1 MTQSVKSN
9 IMLLNINILKKLRFK
24 LLFFAIFTLKSCYP
38 VSHVMIGDKQIPI
51 DYNNVK
57 VYYDFPD
64 TYEKIAII
72 EASSDLAFK
81 DFSIEFTHQ
90 QKTNKALNRLK
101 KEAASLGANGIVLQ
115 NISTILK
122 QHFNFN
128 ENNKGMI
135 SASSRHEKQKEL
147 NAVAI
152 FVK

>member
-1 MTQSVKSN
+1 METKD
-9 IMLLNINILKKLRFK
+9 INIFK
-24 LLFFAIFTLKSCYP
+24 IINVKQFLISIFILKSCYP
-38 VSHVMIGDKQIPI
+38 VSHIIIGEIQTPL
-51 DYNNVK
+51 DYNKVK
-57 VYYDFPD
+57 VYHDYPD

-81 DFSIEFTHQ
+81 DLSIEFTHQ
-90 QKTNKALNRLK
+90 QKTNKALDRLK

-115 NISTILK
+115 NISTTLK
-122 QHFNFN
+122 QHFSFN
-128 ENNKGMI
+128 EVSKGKI

>member
-1 MTQSVKSN
+1 MVLK
-9 IMLLNINILKKLRFK
+9 IINIFK
-24 LLFFAIFTLKSCYP
+24 MINFSSFLVSIFILKSCYP
-38 VSHVMIGDKQIPI
+38 VSHIIVGDIKTAL

-57 VYYDFPD
+57 VYHDYPD
-64 TYEKIAII
+64 AYEKIAII

-81 DFSIEFTHQ
+81 DLSIEFTHQ
-90 QKTNKALNRLK
+90 QKTNKALDRLK

-115 NISTILK
+115 NISTTLK

-128 ENNKGMI
+128 ENIKGKI

-152 FVK
+152 LVK

>member
-1 MTQSVKSN
+1 MVLK
-9 IMLLNINILKKLRFK
+9 IINIFK
-24 LLFFAIFTLKSCYP
+24 LINFKSFLVSIFILKSCYP
-38 VSHVMIGDKQIPI
+38 VSYIIIGELQTPI

-57 VYYDFPD
+57 VYHDYPD

-81 DFSIEFTHQ
+81 DLSIEFTHQ
-90 QKTNKALNRLK
+90 QKTNKALDRLK

-115 NISTILK
+115 NISTTLK

-128 ENNKGMI
+128 ENIKGTI

>member
-1 MTQSVKSN
+1 MGLK
-9 IMLLNINILKKLRFK
+9 NINIFK
-24 LLFFAIFTLKSCYP
+24 MFHVKPFLILIFILKSCYP
-38 VSHVMIGDKQIPI
+38 VSHIIIGEIQTPLN
-51 DYNNVK
+51 YNNVK
-57 VYYDFPD
+57 VYHDYPD

-81 DFSIEFTHQ
+81 DLSIEFTHQ
-90 QKTNKALNRLK
+90 QKTNKALDRLK

-115 NISTILK
+115 NISTTLK

-128 ENNKGMI
+128 ENNKGKI
-135 SASSRHEKQKEL
+135 SASSRQEKQKEL

>member
-1 MTQSVKSN
+1 MELKN
-9 IMLLNINILKKLRFK
+9 ISFFKKINIKFLVLSVF
-24 LLFFAIFTLKSCYP
+24 ILKSCYP
-38 VSHVMIGDKQIPI
+38 VSHIIIGETQAPI
-51 DYNNVK
+51 DYINVK
-57 VYYDFPD
+57 VYYDYPD
-64 TYEKIAII
+64 VYKKIAII
-72 EASSDLAFK
+72 EASSDIAFK
-81 DFSIEFTHQ
+81 DLSIELTHQ

-115 NISTILK
+115 NISTTLK

>member
-1 MTQSVKSN
+1 MK
-9 IMLLNINILKKLRFK
+9 
-24 LLFFAIFTLKSCYP
+24 ACYP
-38 VSHVMIGDKQIPI
+38 VSHIIIGETQSPI
-51 DYNNVK
+51 DYTNVK
-57 VYYDFPD
+57 VYHDYPD
-64 TYEKIAII
+64 SFQKIAII
-72 EASSDLAFK
+72 EASSDIAFK
-81 DFSIEFTHQ
+81 DLSIELTHQ

-115 NISTILK
+115 NISTTLK

>member
-1 MTQSVKSN
+1 
-9 IMLLNINILKKLRFK
+9 MLRLK
-24 LLFFAIFTLKSCYP
+24 LLLLSLFVTKACYP
-38 VSHVMIGDKQIPI
+38 VSHIIIGEIQTPL
-51 DYNNVK
+51 DYNKVK
-57 VYYDFPD
+57 VYHDYPD

-81 DFSIEFTHQ
+81 DLSIEFTHQ
-90 QKTNKALNRLK
+90 QKTNKALDRLK

-115 NISTILK
+115 NISTTLK

-128 ENNKGMI
+128 GVSKGKI